1 MHDDHHIEV
10 TDEVTFFK
18 LHDLDND
25 GFWSDKEL
33 QSLYGFERDI
43 DPNEQHIKTIINRVY
58 QDMDFNKDGLISLE
72 EYIASKLPSLTKRE
86 EKLEEELKEEAKK
99 KKKKSKDEAAKNK
112 QEPKVIVNNKRTP
125 VANKKQT
132 KAAASEEKIFN
143 QRGNNYI
150 PNKFRV

>member
-1 MHDDHHIEV
+1 MQDDHHIEV

-43 DPNEQHIKTIINRVY
+43 DPNESHIKTIIDRVY
-58 QDMDFNKDGLISLE
+58 QDMDLNKDGFISLE
-72 EYIASKLPSLTKRE
+72 EYITNQLPSLSKND
-86 EKLEEELKEEAKK
+86 EKIEVDMKEETKN
-99 KKKKSKDEAAKNK
+99 KKKKSKEESDNN
-112 QEPKVIVNNKRTP
+112 QQPKVIVNNKRTP
-125 VANKKQT
+125 SPKKKKPIVT
-132 KAAASEEKIFN
+132 EKVFN
-143 QRGNNYI
+143 QQGNDYI